1 MTSKTTFV
9 KQAGILVACICVLG
23 GSASPLSAAPTR
35 EDSPEPPTG
44 PGLALEGKVIRV
56 EGDLAVID
64 LGEADGLVPG
74 DRVTLLQAL
83 PSGPSEVGKA
93 RVVRVGETQAWV
105 GLRRLPRGS
114 IRPGDLVRAD
124 PADWAP
130 RDEAEVREAGP
141 SQAPPAREPTP
152 EPPPRRAVS
161 APKVAH
167 DPASRWTEGRDLV
180 LSFSVQSEQPL
191 TGLAI
196 RWKAGKR
203 GEWTEIPLK
212 PAGDFAWQGVIPGE
226 ALSPGEVLYHV
237 VARGPSGEEVR
248 IFAGQRRPWRVQV
261 DPRPRPASRGQVGIS
276 GSFEWQE
283 AYLTQGGRDTWWTA
297 ETALGYRVGRG
308 VLDEIRVGFGAFEG
322 VGGSRFEVEE
332 GILLDYRSLGY
343 GFLEA
348 RFRFGRYV
356 RWIPRLVLGA
366 FWDFCDD
373 CEYGDPPSYTRGD
386 LMGGAG
392 SRFEFGPEDRFFVSV
407 EGSGLATVG
416 GQFLVGAM
424 GHAGHGVWVGGR
436 IGGTSWP
443 VAQEWA
449 TRIEWIAAW
458 RGLSWLGLEARL
470 GANIRSTEHA
480 GIGGGLNLAFWW

>member
-1 MTSKTTFV
+1 MTLKTPFV
-9 KQAGILVACICVLG
+9 KQAGTVVVCIWVLG
-23 GSASPLSAAPTR
+23 GIPMSAIAAPAR
-35 EDSPEPPTG
+35 EDAPEPPTG
-44 PGLALEGKVIRV
+44 PGLALEGKVVQV

-74 DRVTLLQAL
+74 DRVTLFQAL
-83 PSGPSEVGKA
+83 PAGPKEVGKA
-93 RVVRVGETQAWV
+93 RVVRVGETRAWV
-105 GLRRLPRGS
+105 GLRRLPRGA

-130 RDEAEVREAGP
+130 REEAEDREAGRP
-141 SQAPPAREPTP
+141 EVAGDRESDR
-152 EPPPRRAVS
+152 EPPPRRVAV
-161 APKVAH
+161 APRVAH
-167 DPASRWTEGRDLV
+167 DPVSRWTEGRDLI
-180 LSFSVQSEQPL
+180 LTFSVQSDQPL
-191 TGLAI
+191 SGMML
-196 RWKAGKR
+196 RWKTGRR
-203 GEWTEIPLK
+203 GEWREVPLE
-212 PAGDFAWQGVIPGE
+212 PAGDTAWQARIPGE
-226 ALSPGEVLYHV
+226 SLAPGEVLYHV
-237 VARGPSGEEVR
+237 VARGPAGDER
-248 IFAGQRRPWRVQV
+248 PLFAGQQRPWKVQV
-261 DPRPRPASRGQVGIS
+261 DPRPRAATRGQVGIS

-283 AYLTQGGRDTWWTA
+283 AYLTHGGRDTWWTA

-332 GILLDYRSLGY
+332 GFALDYRSLGY

-373 CEYGDPPSYTRGD
+373 CEYGDYQSYARGD
-386 LMGGAG
+386 VMGGAG

-407 EGSGLATVG
+407 EGNGLATVG

-449 TRIEWIAAW
+449 TRIEWITAW
-458 RGLSWLGLEARL
+458 RGLPWLGLEARL
-470 GANIRSTEHA
+470 GANIRSTDHA